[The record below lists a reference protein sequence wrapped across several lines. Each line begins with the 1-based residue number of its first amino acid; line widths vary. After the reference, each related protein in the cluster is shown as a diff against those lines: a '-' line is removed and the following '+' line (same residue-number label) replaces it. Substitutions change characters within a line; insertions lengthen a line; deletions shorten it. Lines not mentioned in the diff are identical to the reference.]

1 MSVKVFV
8 PKDKYADKT
17 QDLVSL
23 PPERRGHRKENVAL
37 RTAVASKSLLAK
49 KAKIMANN
57 QAAISSQFPRPPAFS
72 TILAHAVPLGHPR
85 NTSLNLW
92 CTILKWYGAC

>member
-17 QDLVSL
+17 QDLMSL

-49 KAKIMANN
+49 KA
-57 QAAISSQFPRPPAFS
+57 
-72 TILAHAVPLGHPR
+72 
-85 NTSLNLW
+85 
-92 CTILKWYGAC
+92 